1 MERRAGIRQRLA
13 EPVAVSLVVFL
24 GKKASR
30 AVVAALDDVVRVVGN
45 VQARA
50 SWHALR
56 LAEKINRAWP
66 L

>member
-1 MERRAGIRQRLA
+1 MKRRAGFCRRLA
-13 EPVAVSLVVFL
+13 EPVAIGLIIFL

-30 AVVAALDDVVRVVGN
+30 AVVTALNDAMRIVGN
-45 VQARA
+45 VQSGA
-50 SWHALR
+50 SGHALS

>member
-1 MERRAGIRQRLA
+1 MI
-13 EPVAVSLVVFL
+13 VFL

-50 SWHALR
+50 SCCPVSSLPTETALLR
-56 LAEKINRAWP
+56 HTHLS
-66 L
+66 